1 MEQEPLQWIY
11 IIFETHLTEYKRSNC
26 TYFKWKFSR
35 INTLDLT
42 HLGYSGTAKGDSD
55 KNISYM
61 LIDSTEKCEIETEIS
76 CGTIISPSFCTPLY
90 TGPNISSLP
99 I

>member
-1 MEQEPLQWIY
+1 M
-11 IIFETHLTEYKRSNC
+11 
-26 TYFKWKFSR
+26 

-42 HLGYSGTAKGDSD
+42 HLRYSDTARGESD

-61 LIDSTEKCEIETEIS
+61 LLDSTEKCEIETKIS
-76 CGTIISPSFCTPLY
+76 CETITSSSFCIPLY

-99 I
+99 L